1 MSESKVLPVVVTIRH
16 IIVVVVVVVVELR
29 AETVRIVERLGPT

>member
-16 IIVVVVVVVVELR
+16 IIVVVVVVVELR